1 MKLKINLI
9 ALRASRRGEAER
21 PSAKTE
27 LNLSGPPH
35 FFLDVSSA
43 KPSPSPFSQG
53 SLPPSSSNR
62 RWKSTLNLTFSLS
75 RRRRRRFSGGR
86 KRGRSSGRLICFVSL
101 SPSPALFASMFS
113 VVELSRSALYD
124 HLPRGRLAGRTE
136 GRYKEGTENRSAS
149 PGTLNEGVFSL
160 SLRGTSMSPELNTG
174 GSQRYLRF
182 IQAKSSAPFPGP
194 ALNSELQ
201 RLTFARLSDLLSL
214 ADFRNLRSRSF
225 SVMPILTISYG
236 LQYYDKAVLGSASIF
251 GIIKDLHL
259 STSKTSASGAV
270 VTSTIRY
277 STANAAFYWGYIVVS
292 ICFRTL
298 KRTLTAL
305 TRI

>member
-1 MKLKINLI
+1 LKLKINLI
-9 ALRASRRGEAER
+9 ALRASRRGR
-21 PSAKTE
+21 GGDGPPKTE

-101 SPSPALFASMFS
+101 SPSPALSASMFS

-124 HLPRGRLAGRTE
+124 HLLRGRLAGRTE
-136 GRYKEGTENRSAS
+136 GRYKEGTENRSAWNVERRRFL
-149 PGTLNEGVFSL
+149 TL
-160 SLRGTSMSPELNTG
+160 SLRGTSMSPELNRG

-182 IQAKSSAPFPGP
+182 IQAKPSAPFPGP